1 MESLIKERSCLVG
14 VMNTKEERSLIMGRV
29 STFNGFS
36 IKSEHKTELGEFF
49 FLFVILT
56 FYRGGEY

>member
-29 STFNGFS
+29 STFNGLAS
-36 IKSEHKTELGEFF
+36 QIRTQNRIRGV
-49 FLFVILT
+49 FLSLCYT
-56 FYRGGEY
+56 NLL